1 MFRTPLSTATAL
13 ATWLSGTRF
22 GIRALRTGMIM
33 AIKTDRSV
41 TTTANGQNG
50 LSAASKYPT
59 QNVESMVPACSRINS
74 FRRSLRSA
82 STPAGTLSK
91 KAGTIRQ
98 ALIKPKYNAEPVNS
112 RTAQFKATRVIHSP
126 AWLIRYPAAKI
137 PKDRERKAKR
147 VGEKRTSTRALGSK
161 FI

>member
-1 MFRTPLSTATAL
+1 
-13 ATWLSGTRF
+13 
-22 GIRALRTGMIM
+22 
-33 AIKTDRSV
+33 
-41 TTTANGQNG
+41 
-50 LSAASKYPT
+50 
-59 QNVESMVPACSRINS
+59 
-74 FRRSLRSA
+74 
-82 STPAGTLSK
+82 
-91 KAGTIRQ
+91 
-98 ALIKPKYNAEPVNS
+98 VNS

>member
-1 MFRTPLSTATAL
+1 MLHALIQNTSAT
-13 ATWLSGTRF
+13 S
-22 GIRALRTGMIM
+22 M
-33 AIKTDRSV
+33 
-41 TTTANGQNG
+41 TANSQNG

-59 QNVESMVPACSRINS
+59 QNVGSMIPACSRINS

-98 ALIKPKYNAEPVNS
+98 ALIKPRYNAESVNS

-126 AWLIRYPAAKI
+126 DWLTRFPAAKT
-137 PKDRERKAKR
+137 PKHRERRAER
-147 VGEKRTSTRALGSK
+147 AGEKRTSTRALGLN
-161 FI
+161 FV